1 MEKLLVGN
9 LVGQKYFLRGM
20 EIFRER
26 FDTCSRSGL
35 DQTCTAVAF
44 IFASDDLQ
52 WCRLNFESVYF
63 SRFSKREQD
72 MALLQH
78 CDHILLR
85 YEVAKKN
92 L

>member
-9 LVGQKYFLRGM
+9 LVGQKYFLRG
-20 EIFRER
+20 RER
-26 FDTCSRSGL
+26 FDTCPRSGL

-52 WCRLNFESVYF
+52 WCRSNFESVYF

-85 YEVAKKN
+85 
-92 L
+92 